1 MSLNQI
7 KIYRPGVIQLALN
20 LLTFVYLHTLTI
32 TAIKKFP
39 SNGICKK
46 FRFCKKMEQRWFLKM
61 VIHRLGVLFENA
73 TEENAF
79 LNGSLAI
86 YGTRQLATH
95 N

>member
-1 MSLNQI
+1 MEFAKNSDF
-7 KIYRPGVIQLALN
+7 A
-20 LLTFVYLHTLTI
+20 
-32 TAIKKFP
+32 KKW
-39 SNGICKK
+39 NRG
-46 FRFCKKMEQRWFLKM
+46 FLKI